1 MSLFCTMHVCI
12 CNSEEST
19 VTKWC
24 NLPEYLRQRQRRIHI
39 IKAVLK
45 CLEADHGVIVD
56 FKEAI
61 QIITEQLLDHHDK
74 YVEYH
79 ITVQHNDPRVTDS
92 NFLISEA
99 MDFFHYRQ
107 YTKDV
112 VDLLVQVTA
121 DVLGIEIYIYQNH
134 NGNIKQLQYKGG
146 PITKPVHLKFTHNDI
161 NPPGNHYDAII
172 KDDIISI
179 YEDEHGANLHML
191 SAVASKQPK
200 VTAKWKST
208 VENKQIFKSPA
219 SSSTVSNSQTI
230 NTQNDIELISNEQIF
245 TTNAEDIKTCQQ
257 SNIQLSY
264 TQCKC
269 LKYPSIWLMSS
280 YRNSTE
286 DDCR

>member
-1 MSLFCTMHVCI
+1 MSLFCSIHACI
-12 CNSEEST
+12 YSSEEST

-39 IKAVLK
+39 IRGDGFCFIKAVLK

-79 ITVQHNDPRVTDS
+79 TTVQHNDPRVTDS
-92 NFLISEA
+92 DLLLSEA
-99 MDFFHYRQ
+99 MDFFQDRQ

-121 DVLGIEIYIYQNH
+121 DMLRIEIYIYQNH

-146 PITKPVHLKFTHNDI
+146 PITKPVHLKFTHNDR
-161 NPPGNHYDAII
+161 NPTGNHYDAII
-172 KDDIISI
+172 KDEVISI
-179 YEDEHGANLHML
+179 DEDEHGANLHML

-200 VTAKWKST
+200 VTAKQKST
-208 VENKQIFKSPA
+208 VENNK
-219 SSSTVSNSQTI
+219 
-230 NTQNDIELISNEQIF
+230 
-245 TTNAEDIKTCQQ
+245 
-257 SNIQLSY
+257 NI
-264 TQCKC
+264 
-269 LKYPSIWLMSS
+269 
-280 YRNSTE
+280 
-286 DDCR
+286 